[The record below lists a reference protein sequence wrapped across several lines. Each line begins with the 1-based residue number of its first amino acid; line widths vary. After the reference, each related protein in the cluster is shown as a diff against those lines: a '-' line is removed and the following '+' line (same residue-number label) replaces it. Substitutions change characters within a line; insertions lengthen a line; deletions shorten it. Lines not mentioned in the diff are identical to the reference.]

1 MRRQRSCARTG
12 HWKSGKRLPF
22 MESVRDW
29 VWFWWSRLTTPKIVR
44 QEKMSQNVLWIKN
57 KKKETVDTNIQRTLS
72 CQWELLRVN
81 ERLRRL
87 NDASNT
93 PSPKKKKIQK
103 KLLQKQH
110 WERELAQESLRKA
123 LQNKRRE
130 SCRPSLAFWG
140 GPFRSGWGLRRAN
153 HQRHQW
159 NVGGSPQLHKTF
171 HRQEQQRSWGYGR
184 GQRHWLVTSMIT
196 K

>member
-1 MRRQRSCARTG
+1 MVEADNTQDSEARKDATECSMNKKQKKRTTG
-12 HWKSGKRLPF
+12 H
-22 MESVRDW
+22 
-29 VWFWWSRLTTPKIVR
+29 
-44 QEKMSQNVLWIKN
+44 
-57 KKKETVDTNIQRTLS
+57 IQRTLS
-72 CQWELLRVN
+72 CHWELLRVN
-81 ERLRRL
+81 ERRQGL
-87 NDASNT
+87 NNASST
-93 PSPKKKKIQK
+93 TSSKKKKIQK

-130 SCRPSLAFWG
+130 SCRPSLAYWG
-140 GPFRSGWGLRRAN
+140 GPFRSGWGLHRAN

-159 NVGGSPQLHKTF
+159 NVGGSPQSHKTF
-171 HRQEQQRSWGYGR
+171 HRQERQRSWGYGR